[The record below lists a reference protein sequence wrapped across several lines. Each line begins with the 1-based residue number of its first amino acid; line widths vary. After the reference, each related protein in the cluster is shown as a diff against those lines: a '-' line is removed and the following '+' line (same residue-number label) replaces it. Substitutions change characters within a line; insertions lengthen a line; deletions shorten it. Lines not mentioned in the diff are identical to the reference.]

1 MFAETGETES
11 LDRENV
17 TNKFLDVFT
26 APPLETGAGVTETKI
41 FLDGKHS
48 KVGTQVIGKCQT
60 LVFFYYFPGV
70 SDDQDR
76 SISRLVCWAG

>member
-41 FLDGKHS
+41 FLDGKNS
-48 KVGTQVIGKCQT
+48 KVGNQY
-60 LVFFYYFPGV
+60 FYV
-70 SDDQDR
+70 
-76 SISRLVCWAG
+76 RLKMGSVKYTM

>member
-48 KVGTQVIGKCQT
+48 KVG
-60 LVFFYYFPGV
+60 
-70 SDDQDR
+70 
-76 SISRLVCWAG
+76 